1 MHADYFRCTKIK
13 HNGTNASL
21 SDVCDSFVLFMLLG
35 KKTSQIGNCILCSL
49 SSVGIAHIVQ
59 VNQTQNIH
67 FETDMTGE
75 IDMKWFVFFS
85 NRNSVKIRKKI
96 FCMTGFFFF
105 RKKVTQSDD
114 EYKWWLFS
122 MAYVIWWG
130 WLRCWGW

>member
-35 KKTSQIGNCILCSL
+35 KKNISNRQLHTVLSGHCWHCS
-49 SSVGIAHIVQ
+49 SKS
-59 VNQTQNIH
+59 NPKYPFWDWYEWWNWY
-67 FETDMTGE
+67 EM
-75 IDMKWFVFFS
+75 VFFFQTG
-85 NRNSVKIRKKI
+85 IRSKFGKKY
-96 FCMTGFFFF
+96 FAWRDFFF
-105 RKKVTQSDD
+105 RKKKVTQSDD